1 MTPFP
6 GERVTSDNR
15 LEYSDRVRALDG
27 VTLPA
32 ALVDLDALDRNA
44 DRIAG
49 PARTHGKRLRLA
61 TKSLRCAWMISYLRD
76 RLGEVHGGLMCLTV
90 AEAAYLAER
99 GFDDLLVA
107 YPTVQRADLQTLAA
121 MTREGRTVRLVV
133 DCAEHVRAMSE
144 VARAENVVLR
154 AVIDID
160 MSYRPL
166 GAATHLGVRRSP
178 IRTGAEA
185 IAIAREA
192 ERAGGVIVDGLMGYE
207 AQVAGMGEAN
217 PFTPLVNPVKAW
229 IKRRSIPDVA
239 ARRARI
245 ADEFRA
251 ANIPVALFNGGGT
264 GSLATTSAEDA
275 VTEVTAGSGF
285 YCPHLFDYYAGNR
298 LEPAAFFAL
307 QIVRRP
313 APGIVTCQG
322 GGYVASGEAGPDR
335 LPIPYLPRGLSLLGV
350 EGAGE
355 TQTPVRWPTTAGEAT
370 LGAPVI
376 FRHAKAGELM
386 ERFNEIVLV
395 RGGRVERR
403 VPTYRGEGFAFL

>member
-1 MTPFP
+1 MTASGP
-6 GERVTSDNR
+6 
-15 LEYSDRVRALDG
+15 LEYSDWLRALED
-27 VTLPA
+27 VALPA
-32 ALVDLDALDRNA
+32 ALADLDALDRNT
-44 DRIAG
+44 DRIAE
-49 PARTHGKRLRLA
+49 PVRAHGKRLRLA
-61 TKSLRCAWMISYLRD
+61 TKSLRCAGVIAHVRG
-76 RLGEVHGGLMCLTV
+76 RLGDLYGGLMCLTV
-90 AEAAYLAER
+90 AEAAFLAER

-107 YPTVQRADLQTLAA
+107 YPTVQRSDLQTLAVL
-121 MTREGRTVRLVV
+121 TRGGRTARLVV
-133 DCAEHVRAMSE
+133 DCAAHVRAMSE
-144 VARAENVVLR
+144 VARTEGVTLR

-178 IRTGAEA
+178 VRTGAEA
-185 IAIAREA
+185 IALAREA
-192 ERAGGVIVDGLMGYE
+192 ERAGGVMIDGLMGYE
-207 AQVAGMGEAN
+207 AQVAGMGESS
-217 PFTPLVNPVKAW
+217 PFTPLTNPVKAW

-245 ADEFRA
+245 ASELRA
-251 ANIPVALFNGGGT
+251 AGVQVALFNGGGT
-264 GSLATTSAEDA
+264 GSLATTSNEDV

-285 YCPHLFDYYAGNR
+285 FCPHLFDYYPGNR

-307 QIVRRP
+307 QIVRFP

-322 GGYVASGEAGPDR
+322 GGYVASGEAGRDR
-335 LPIPYLPRGLSLLGV
+335 LPVPYLPRDLSLLGV

-355 TQTPVRWPTTAGEAT
+355 TQTPVRWPSGAGEAR

-395 RGGRVERR
+395 RGGRVEGRA
-403 VPTYRGEGFAFL
+403 PTYRGEGRAFL